1 MAGFRCFLLLLWCI
15 INIIGEIAAAEEGQG
30 TTAFV
35 SQPLRDN
42 TTTTLA
48 AALKDQRV
56 TRIVLLTN
64 YTAEKDTWPN
74 QQQLPGTYLA
84 INRNVTITG
93 AQGTQTVLDMAFKL
107 SAAQLCGSCRLTVHN
122 LTVTNERRG
131 NGSPWDFFVGPAGS
145 SKAAIIMKD
154 IIRLRYG
161 CTSANA
167 SIVVAAALKRPDWLP
182 GSSSGLQE
190 FRVEDV
196 DFQGH
201 MYPQS
206 LVSLDYAADIP
217 RTVQEGRGAFGGYA
231 VWCLNVTQLCMRT
244 VATACL
250 ETKSVDACV
259 NDLIDQALAGGQSA
273 QQQQQLPLGLLAAAI
288 AVPLLIALLL
298 ALAAALFISRRRK
311 QQQQQ
316 QLDALKQ
323 QQQRLLQQQDS
334 AKQQLVTPGRKSG
347 ASVGGQYGTDADP
360 EAGLLPGPV
369 GAEGS
374 ASVLC
379 QGPLAGGTGWQQACL
394 TSPIVGSL
402 DNQEVQFGKL
412 LGQGS
417 FGRVYRAYWA
427 GREVAV
433 KVIDHDSEAHA
444 AVANEVELML
454 SFNHP
459 NVVRALHCVTWTH
472 VQKDDAAAAAASA
485 AATAAAAAAAA
496 SQRSAGTP
504 LTGTL
509 GSSQQQQQPQL
520 QQQCSGL
527 TDSQMQQLEEQLRE
541 GTSAAQ
547 LQQLCDQLLGQGSQQ
562 QLPPVAGNSG
572 PLLSQQ
578 QQQQQGLGQGMCAQ
592 PGLVA
597 IGGST
602 SSSSSRSSGSSCAQR
617 DRGGDTSVCGMLP
630 THGDQQQQQQLGA
643 KGAAAAAAAVGGT
656 SAGADTQ
663 HKHPDVQ
670 PASGGNQHS
679 LMQQQ
684 QQQQQQQGTPAA
696 LANRS
701 RCETWLVLEYCDCG
715 TLHQIASEWL
725 PGQECDEQMLERL
738 LLLRDAAQ
746 GLAALHAKNVVHGD
760 LNSRNVLVASSAS
773 SPCGMTAKLADLGL
787 SRVLQQHATHRTT
800 QTVGTMSHMPPEL
813 LRYGRMSTAVDIY
826 AYGITMYQLYTG
838 EEAFRNLHYG
848 QFYNAIV
855 VQGARPPVPPDMPSD
870 YALLMQ
876 RCWAAEPGE
885 RPGIS
890 NLLQCLDP
898 MIKERRKRLS
908 IDDTSL
914 PPPEHSQP
922 TMAAAAQVVK
932 VIMGAIC
939 KLNKRQAR

>member
-1 MAGFRCFLLLLWCI
+1 MAGF
-15 INIIGEIAAAEEGQG
+15 
-30 TTAFV
+30 
-35 SQPLRDN
+35 RDN

-107 SAAQLCGSCRLTVHN
+107 SAALLCGSCRLTVQN
-122 LTVTNERRG
+122 LTVANERRG

-167 SIVVAAALKRPDWLP
+167 SIIVASALKRPDWLP
-182 GSSSGLQE
+182 GSSSGSQE
-190 FRVEDV
+190 FSVEDV

-231 VWCLNVTQLCMRT
+231 VWGLNVTQLCMRT

-273 QQQQQLPLGLLAAAI
+273 QQQQQLPPGLLAAAI

-316 QLDALKQ
+316 LDALKQQ

-334 AKQQLVTPGRKSG
+334 AKQQLVTPGGKSG
-347 ASVGGQYGTDADP
+347 ASVGRQFGTDADP
-360 EAGLLPGPV
+360 ETGLLPNPYA
-369 GAEGS
+369 AEGS
-374 ASVLC
+374 SSVLC
-379 QGPLAGGTGWQQACL
+379 QGPLAGGSCWQQACL

-444 AVANEVELML
+444 SVANEVELML

-459 NVVRALHCVTWTH
+459 NVVRALHCLTWTH
-472 VQKDDAAAAAASA
+472 
-485 AATAAAAAAAA
+485 
-496 SQRSAGTP
+496 
-504 LTGTL
+504 
-509 GSSQQQQQPQL
+509 
-520 QQQCSGL
+520 
-527 TDSQMQQLEEQLRE
+527 
-541 GTSAAQ
+541 
-547 LQQLCDQLLGQGSQQ
+547 
-562 QLPPVAGNSG
+562 
-572 PLLSQQ
+572 
-578 QQQQQGLGQGMCAQ
+578 
-592 PGLVA
+592 
-597 IGGST
+597 
-602 SSSSSRSSGSSCAQR
+602 
-617 DRGGDTSVCGMLP
+617 
-630 THGDQQQQQQLGA
+630 
-643 KGAAAAAAAVGGT
+643 
-656 SAGADTQ
+656 
-663 HKHPDVQ
+663 HKQADVQ
-670 PASGGNQHS
+670 PACGDSQHS
-679 LMQQQ
+679 LKQQQQ

-725 PGQECDEQMLERL
+725 PGEECDEQMLERL

-876 RCWAAEPGE
+876 SCWAAEPGE

-890 NLLQCLDP
+890 RVLQCLDS

-914 PPPEHSQP
+914 PPPEHSQLQPWQQQHRSSKSSWVPLANSTNGKPDEGSCSGSHSGSLPDVAEGTSVTTGVTQAAATESVTQAP
-922 TMAAAAQVVK
+922 TSHFPAVPVAAAAAAAQAEEHGND
-932 VIMGAIC
+932 IHHGAFI
-939 KLNKRQAR
+939 

>member
-1 MAGFRCFLLLLWCI
+1 MAGFRCFLLLFWCI
-15 INIIGEIAAAEEGQG
+15 SNIIGETAAAEEGQG
-30 TTAFV
+30 ATAFV

-84 INRNVTITG
+84 INRNMTITG

-107 SAAQLCGSCRLTVHN
+107 SAALLCGSCRLTVHN

-145 SKAAIIMKD
+145 SKAAVIMKD

-316 QLDALKQ
+316 LDALKQQ

-334 AKQQLVTPGRKSG
+334 AKQQLVTPGGKSG

-360 EAGLLPGPV
+360 EAGLPPGPY

-379 QGPLAGGTGWQQACL
+379 QGPLAGDTGWQQACL

-485 AATAAAAAAAA
+485 AATAAAAAAA
-496 SQRSAGTP
+496 SQCSAGTP

-547 LQQLCDQLLGQGSQQ
+547 LQQLCDQLL
-562 QLPPVAGNSG
+562 
-572 PLLSQQ
+572 
-578 QQQQQGLGQGMCAQ
+578 
-592 PGLVA
+592 
-597 IGGST
+597 
-602 SSSSSRSSGSSCAQR
+602 
-617 DRGGDTSVCGMLP
+617 
-630 THGDQQQQQQLGA
+630 
-643 KGAAAAAAAVGGT
+643 
-656 SAGADTQ
+656 
-663 HKHPDVQ
+663 
-670 PASGGNQHS
+670 ASGGNQHS
-679 LMQQQ
+679 LM

-725 PGQECDEQMLERL
+725 PGEECDEQMLERL

-787 SRVLQQHATHRTT
+787 SRALQQHTTHRTT

-813 LRYGRMSTAVDIY
+813 LGYGRMSTAVDIY

-855 VQGARPPVPPDMPSD
+855 VQGARAPVPPDMPSD

-890 NLLQCLDP
+890 NVLQCLDA

-914 PPPEHSQP
+914 PPPEHSQLQPRQQQQQQQQQHRSSKSSWVPFANSTNGKPDEGSCSGSHSGSLPEVAEGESVTAGVTQAAATESVTQAP
-922 TMAAAAQVVK
+922 TSHFPAVPVAAAAAAAAQAGEPGND
-932 VIMGAIC
+932 IHHGAFI
-939 KLNKRQAR
+939 